1 MLIIARI
8 IIPNRRLSKE
18 VILIKLARSA
28 SIGILCPFIFW
39 KVTIC
44 LLLPIMILLDAIIRH
59 YINDVKCDL

>member
-1 MLIIARI
+1 
-8 IIPNRRLSKE
+8 
-18 VILIKLARSA
+18 
-28 SIGILCPFIFW
+28 LCPFIFW